1 MDIEVKTGNVEEVA
15 GELAAVALFESK
27 KMPTRP
33 SSLRRI
39 NGALHGVV
47 ESLFEDKEF
56 TGKKGQIT
64 ILRTHGR
71 MKAKRIMLIG
81 LGEKKKFNVDLLRK
95 TVGSVALKAQDM
107 NLSEI
112 AMELPEEILSTPVDR
127 LAEALVTGARLSLYR
142 FEKYL
147 AEKDKK
153 PTLKHTTI
161 VCTKR
166 NIQKV
171 KKSAER
177 VSIIAQ
183 AVNLSRD
190 IANDSGGDVTPK
202 SIGVLAQK
210 IAKKHGFKCQVFDE
224 KAIKKLKMGGLL
236 NVGRGSEHPPRF
248 VVMECGSAKYPTVA
262 LIGKG
267 ITFDTGGI
275 SLKPSK
281 DMDQMK
287 YDKSGAGTILATMEA
302 AAKLKLPVHLI
313 GIMPLAENVP
323 SAKSYKPGEVI
334 YMMSGKTVEVINTD
348 AEGRLILAD
357 ALTYAQRYKP
367 KYIVDIATLT
377 GACVIALGIHSAG
390 LLGNDKVLIRKLK
403 EAGDTVGERIW
414 ELPLFDEYAEQMKSG
429 IADLRNVGGRE
440 GGCITASAF
449 LGKFAEG
456 SRWAHIDIAGTAWS
470 KEDKGY
476 LRKGATG
483 FGVRLFLEFLS
494 LVK

>member
-1 MDIEVKTGNVEEVA
+1 MDTEVKTGKVEEEA
-15 GELAAVALFESK
+15 KEMAAIALFESN
-27 KMPTRP
+27 KMPNKP
-33 SSLRRI
+33 SSLKRV
-39 NGALHGVV
+39 NGTLHSVV
-47 ESLFEDKEF
+47 ESLFKDKEF

-64 ILRTHGR
+64 ILRSHGR
-71 MKAKRIMLIG
+71 LNAKRIMLIG
-81 LGEKKKFNVDLLRK
+81 LGEKKKFNFDLLRK
-95 TVGSVALKAQDM
+95 VAGSAVLTAKDL

-112 AMELPEEILSTPVDR
+112 TMELPEEILSAPVDR
-127 LAEALVTGARLSLYR
+127 QAEALVTGAHLSLYR

-147 AEKDKK
+147 AEKNKK

-166 NIQKV
+166 NAQRV
-171 KKSAER
+171 KKSAEKA
-177 VSIIAQ
+177 SIIAR
-183 AVNLSRD
+183 AVNLARD

-202 SIGVLAQK
+202 NIGVMAQK
-210 IAKKHGFKCQVFDE
+210 IAKKYGFKCQVFDE

-236 NVGRGSEHPPRF
+236 NVGRGSEHPPHF
-248 VVMECGSAKYPTVA
+248 VVMECGYTKYPTVA

-281 DMDQMK
+281 DMDLMK

-302 AAKLKLPVHLI
+302 VAQLKLPVHLV

-334 YMMSGKTVEVINTD
+334 YSMAGKTIEVINTD

-403 EAGDTVGERIW
+403 EAGDSVGERLW

-440 GGCITASAF
+440 GGCITAAAF
-449 LGKFAEG
+449 LGNFAES

-494 LVK
+494 RVK